1 MSAADKGNRYACEQV
16 VEIEQEPRHHLVI
29 ENEFV
34 RGFAVE
40 IAPHDRTLCHHHP
53 HDYLVYVAGSADIVN
68 AARDEEPKQLSY
80 GDGECELLPAGMVH
94 VVENLGE
101 KPFRNVVVELLPRTG
116 GVGRGARPQRIRG
129 QAIVSQILDDERA
142 AIFNIEMEPGAEVAV
157 NGPAIV
163 AAPYGHELNPEDPGV
178 VVVNQN
184 RISNLAWIPPGRQAG
199 LGGCKVGTERAVV
212 FQLGGTDEESS
223 AVPIGRDPLRSLR
236 AHAEDPD

>member
-1 MSAADKGNRYACEQV
+1 MSAPGNPNRYACDQV

-34 RGFAVE
+34 RAFAVE

-53 HDYLVYVAGSADIVN
+53 HDYLVYVAGIAEIVS

-80 GDGECELLPAGMVH
+80 RDGECELLPAGMVH

-116 GVGRGARPQRIRG
+116 GLGPGARPHWIRG
-129 QAIVSQILDDERA
+129 QANVSQILDDERA
-142 AIFNIEMEPGAEVAV
+142 AIFNIEMEPGGEVTV

-163 AAPYGHELNPEDPGV
+163 ATPYGDGLNPEGPE

-184 RISNLAWIPPGRQAG
+184 RISNLAWIPPGRQAV
-199 LGGCKVGTERAVV
+199 LWGCKVGTERAII
-212 FQLGGTDEESS
+212 FQLEGTDEEFSG
-223 AVPIGRDPLRSLR
+223 VPRGRPPLLR
-236 AHAEDPD
+236 LRTHAEEPD